1 MKNRFIILS
10 LGMLPFIMVLG
21 NSMFIPILPEFSN
34 ALQISAT
41 QTSLLL
47 SFFNIPAALVIP
59 IAGFLSDRFGRKT
72 IILWSLAFMIAGGSI
87 CFASGYLANRYAY
100 EGLLF
105 GRILQGI
112 GAGGT
117 SPLAMSLAGDLF
129 QGEMRAK
136 TLAVLEVFNGTAKIV
151 APVLGAFMALAA
163 WFAPF
168 SLFPILGAALF
179 LFILTFVKTAPS
191 GKDALSFCQYA
202 KRVFLVF
209 DQQKAYLFPLYLLG
223 GTGMF
228 LLFGMLYDL
237 AYFIEDLYQIDG
249 FFKGFVYS
257 FPLGALTISSSWTGK
272 RLKSLKSNL
281 HYLMAGMVLMF
292 CSFIGLLIFQSFP
305 FFLFFLTIAV
315 GGLGFM
321 LPPINTLITS
331 SVNDMERGIVVS
343 LYGMARFLGVA
354 LGPVVF
360 GLLIYN
366 RQFLFSF
373 CFLLLL
379 ISQSIFLFVFRGE
392 WEKFNK
398 YGRAFNEFTK
408 LKKKF

>member
-1 MKNRFIILS
+1 M
-10 LGMLPFIMVLG
+10 
-21 NSMFIPILPEFSN
+21 
-34 ALQISAT
+34 
-41 QTSLLL
+41 
-47 SFFNIPAALVIP
+47 
-59 IAGFLSDRFGRKT
+59 
-72 IILWSLAFMIAGGSI
+72 
-87 CFASGYLANRYAY
+87 
-100 EGLLF
+100 F

-136 TLAVLEVFNGTAKIV
+136 TLAVLEVFNGTAKIA

-209 DQQKAYLFPLYLLG
+209 NQQKAYLFPLYLLG

-292 CSFIGLLIFQSFP
+292 CSFIGLLIFQNFP

-398 YGRAFNEFTK
+398 YGKAFNEFTK